1 MKEYHVMLV
10 SKDFQNYCTVIKTD
24 NAFKAGKLALEKIKE
39 NFWDMYEY
47 KIKYVLD
54 KELNTYYY
62 W

>member
-1 MKEYHVMLV
+1 MLV
-10 SKDFQNYCTVIKTD
+10 SKDFQNYCTVIKTE
-24 NAFKAGKLALEKIKE
+24 NPFKAGKLALEKIKE